1 MKILFV
7 LVLCAA
13 CAFAGKLEERFS
25 WSELEFAWP
34 NDKVREDFLKSGRYN
49 RTNNL
54 PLGFDMWRDK
64 MFITVPR

>member
-1 MKILFV
+1 MKIFALILVGVIFV
-7 LVLCAA
+7 
-13 CAFAGKLEERFS
+13 FAGKLEEKFA

-34 NDKVREDFLKSGRYN
+34 SDKVREDAMKSGRYN